1 MDGSFPSN
9 APPHGMGGGGFEVGG
24 GAPQRRGFRGN
35 EQNAKTKICM
45 RCETAHAL
53 GALDAGVLMSAVSA
67 RMWQRRRRCHHC
79 TFGD

>member
-1 MDGSFPSN
+1 
-9 APPHGMGGGGFEVGG
+9 VGG